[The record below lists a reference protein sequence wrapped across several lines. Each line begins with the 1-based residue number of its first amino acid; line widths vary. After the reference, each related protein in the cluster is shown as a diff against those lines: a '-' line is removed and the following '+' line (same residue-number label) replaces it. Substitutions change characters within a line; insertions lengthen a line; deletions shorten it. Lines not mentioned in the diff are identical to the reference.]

1 MRSAADITWN
11 DLQGSLFGQSVLP
24 TASTGGAAAATGVYK
39 QLWSGL
45 FFSAGLTSVD
55 GTVTTCGRFSPQ
67 WCDAYTEAATRG
79 TVSAEAAELMRRSS
93 PGSIADRIDVP
104 TLLGGGQADS
114 LFPLAQV
121 NATAE
126 QIAQAHPDTPL
137 KVVWH
142 AAGHDGGVDETER
155 LREPDRRTGSPR
167 TWPTGPTSRPR
178 SRCPWSRAPR

>member
-1 MRSAADITWN
+1 MLPSA
-11 DLQGSLFGQSVLP
+11 G
-24 TASTGGAAAATGVYK
+24 TGEAAVGTGVYK
-39 QLWSGL
+39 QLWAGL

-55 GTVTTCGRFSPQ
+55 GEVTTCGRFSPQ
-67 WCDAYTEAATRG
+67 WCRAYTEAATTG
-79 TVSAEAAELMRRSS
+79 TVSAEAAELMRQSS

-126 QIAQAHPDTPL
+126 QIARANPGTPL

-142 AAGHDGGVDETER
+142 AA
-155 LREPDRRTGSPR
+155 
-167 TWPTGPTSRPR
+167 RP
-178 SRCPWSRAPR
+178 